1 MKKLIIASVIGAI
14 ALSGCAQNTHAY
26 PDTYRSVEELRDAFV
41 QAGGDCPNWEQ
52 SNQVKLAAE
61 SGTCS
66 STNVL
71 SIYTSSASKDEVI
84 ATLKSLGMEG
94 LSLLAGDNW
103 IINDPEVKNLDTA
116 IGGVLVTS

>member
-1 MKKLIIASVIGAI
+1 
-14 ALSGCAQNTHAY
+14 LSGCAQNTHAY